1 MRSLHS
7 LYLAL
12 MLLFMLPAQSKAEVV
27 EGRKVVVSLITCHPG
42 DLTYELYG
50 HSALRV
56 VDFSQGTDYVYN
68 YGIFDFE
75 SDNFVLRFVLG
86 KTDYMLGVTTYPYF
100 HYVYAVQGRRMDEQ
114 VLNLTPQETVR
125 LQELLN
131 ENARPENRVYR
142 YNFLEDNCV
151 TRAVDMVAKAVDGK
165 VTFPEAQQGKTF
177 RSLVMEH
184 TERNP
189 WDFFVQNILL
199 GMEVD
204 TLIGVRGQMFAPL
217 YAEAL
222 VAGATVTDSLGNE
235 RPLVKKEVRLT
246 EDRTQFAPHPLSPQV
261 VFGALLALS
270 VVLVVLLRM
279 GWRKTFYAVETPL
292 LLVQGLMGCIIFT
305 LCFFS
310 EHPAVDNNWNLLLL
324 NPLPLLAIPYQWWT
338 VIKGHRN
345 YYPYVQIILLAAY
358 AFGVGMLHAQGVVG
372 AIWLVVAVLAVLNF
386 GKVVAYRNSRNSR

>member
-12 MLLFMLPAQSKAEVV
+12 LVFFTVAVQGRAEKV
-27 EGRKVVVSLITCHPG
+27 EENPVVVSLITCHPG

-56 VDFSQGTDYVYN
+56 MDLEKGTDWVYN

-75 SDNFVLRFVLG
+75 SDNFVLRFILG
-86 KTDYMLGVTTYPYF
+86 KTDYLLGVTTYPYF
-100 HYVYAVQGRRMDEQ
+100 YYVYASEGRRMDEQ
-114 VLNLTPQETVR
+114 VLNLTPTEALR
-125 LQELLN
+125 LQALLD

-246 EDRTQFAPHPLSPQV
+246 EDRTQFAPHPMSPQV

-305 LCFFS
+305 LSFFS

-358 AFGVGMLHAQGVVG
+358 AFGVGMLHAQGVVS

-386 GKVVAYRNSRNSR
+386 GKVVASRNSR

>member
-100 HYVYAVQGRRMDEQ
+100 HYVYAAQGRRMDEQ
-114 VLNLTPQETVR
+114 VLNLTPQEAVR

-217 YAEAL
+217 YAERL

-358 AFGVGMLHAQGVVG
+358 AFGVGMLHAQGVVS

-386 GKVVAYRNSRNSR
+386 GKVVAYRNSR

>member
-100 HYVYAVQGRRMDEQ
+100 HYVYAAQGRRMDEL
-114 VLNLTPQETVR
+114 VLNLTPQEAVR

-222 VAGATVTDSLGNE
+222 VAGATITDSAGTV
-235 RPLVKKEVRLT
+235 RPLVAKTHVIT

-372 AIWLVVAVLAVLNF
+372 AVWLVVAVLAVLNF
-386 GKVVAYRNSRNSR
+386 GKVVAYRNSR

>member
-12 MLLFMLPAQSKAEVV
+12 LVFFTVAVQSKAEKV
-27 EGRKVVVSLITCHPG
+27 ESGPVVVSLITCYPG

-56 VDFSQGTDYVYN
+56 TDLTKGTDYVYN

-75 SDNFVLRFVLG
+75 SDNFVLRFILG
-86 KTDYMLGVTTYPYF
+86 KTDYMLGVTMYPYF
-100 HYVYAVQGRRMDEQ
+100 HYAYATQGRRMDEQ
-114 VLNLTPQETVR
+114 VLNLTRTEALR
-125 LQELLN
+125 LQALLD

-204 TLIGVRGQMFAPL
+204 TLIGVRGQLFAPL
-217 YAEAL
+217 YAERL
-222 VAGATVTDSLGNE
+222 VAGATITDSAGVE
-235 RPLVKKEVRLT
+235 RPLVAKTTQLT
-246 EDRTQFAPHPLSPQV
+246 ADQTQFAPHPLSPQV
-261 VFGALLALS
+261 IFGTLLVLA
-270 VVLVVLLRM
+270 VVLVVLLRL
-279 GWRKTFYAVETPL
+279 GWRKTFYAVETLL
-292 LLVQGLMGCIIFT
+292 LLVQGLAGCIIFT

-324 NPLPLLAIPYQWWT
+324 NPLPLLAIPYQWWA
-338 VIKGHRN
+338 VSKGHRN
-345 YYPYVQIILLAAY
+345 YYPFVQLTLLAAY

-372 AIWLVVAVLAVLNF
+372 AVWLVVAVLAVLNF
-386 GKVVAYRNSRNSR
+386 GKLVASRISR

>member
-100 HYVYAVQGRRMDEQ
+100 HYVYAAQGRRMDEQ
-114 VLNLTPQETVR
+114 VLNLTPQEAVR

-246 EDRTQFAPHPLSPQV
+246 EDRTQFVAHPLSPQV

-292 LLVQGLMGCIIFT
+292 LLVQGLVGSIIFT

-310 EHPAVDNNWNLLLL
+310 EHPAVDNNWNLLVL
-324 NPLPLLAIPYQWWT
+324 NPLPLLAIPYQWWA
-338 VIKGHRN
+338 VSKGHRN

-358 AFGVGMLHAQGVVG
+358 AFGVEMLHAQGVVS
-372 AIWLVVAVLAVLNF
+372 AMWLVVATLAVLNL
-386 GKVVAYRNSRNSR
+386 GKVVAYRSSR

>member
-100 HYVYAVQGRRMDEQ
+100 HYVYAAQGRRMDEQ
-114 VLNLTPQETVR
+114 VLNLTPQEAVR

-165 VTFPEAQQGKTF
+165 VTFPAAQQGKTF

-246 EDRTQFAPHPLSPQV
+246 EDRTQFAPHPMSPQV

-358 AFGVGMLHAQGVVG
+358 TFGVGMLHAQGVVS

-386 GKVVAYRNSRNSR
+386 GKVVAYRNSR